1 MLTYDDLPDLGLSYG
16 KTWSKQFQLCFPAY
30 HEKLAKLNEKQYIIT
45 KNFSTMFWGKNH
57 QGMLWSRRD
66 PSRHQRLSEWYHRDN
81 MKTHRGEVTKSP
93 GNINYSKFPLERT
106 NYVIGIG
113 EVRNSNFFQR
123 GVVLQIRFFPGSSP
137 GRFSRGTETGCK
149 NSSSHCRTSIF
160 CRKI

>member
-1 MLTYDDLPDLGLSYG
+1 MLTYDDLPDLGLSHG
-16 KTWSKQFQLCFPAY
+16 KTWSKQFHLCFPAY
-30 HEKLAKLNEKQYIIT
+30 YEKLAKLNEKQYIIT
-45 KNFSTMFWGKNH
+45 KKFSTIFCGKNH
-57 QGMLWSRRD
+57 QGMLWSRWD

-81 MKTHRGEVTKSP
+81 MKTHRGEVRKSP
-93 GNINYSKFPLERT
+93 GNINYSKFPPGWT
-106 NYVIGIG
+106 NYIIRIG

-123 GVVLQIRFFPGSSP
+123 GVVLQVRFFPGSSP